1 MVELS
6 EHFKEISPS
15 AIRMAQIKF
24 MERKDNCIAIN
35 VAIGNVSLP
44 MHPAMIKRLENLSSK
59 NSPFANGVVRYTE
72 TVGTKEANEAFLN
85 VLRSSGIDT
94 TNLYSQILDG
104 GSQAM
109 EIAILGTTKDHDQ
122 EKKPLMLI
130 EPIYANYV
138 SFAKRL
144 SKKIVCI
151 KRKLNEDGRYSL
163 PDIEKIEEVIRENKP
178 GAIVVIPY
186 DNPTGQYLTNEQMIE
201 IAKLAI
207 KYDMWIISD
216 EAYRELHYNDKEAV
230 SIWKITNKEVQGI
243 EGRRISIESS
253 SKVWN
258 ACGLRIGALITD
270 NEEFH
275 KKAVAEYT
283 ANLCAN
289 AIGQYIFG
297 ALAHLKK
304 EELQQWYKQQKK
316 YYKKL
321 IFAFHENIKK
331 QLPQIIISNPDS
343 SLYSVIDLR
352 RIVPPD
358 FDVKEFIIW
367 CAKEGKVEIEGK
379 NYTLL
384 VAPMEGFFYSLDEK
398 EKKEI
403 GKQLRIAYVLE
414 KEEMDLVPILLKE
427 LLEKYLKRLN

>member
-6 EHFKEISPS
+6 EHFKEIGPS

-24 MERKDNCIAIN
+24 MERKDDCIAIN

-44 MHPAMIKRLENLSSK
+44 MHPAMIERMKNLNAK
-59 NSPFANGVVRYTE
+59 DSPFFGGVVRYTE

-85 VLRSSGIDT
+85 ILRSSGIDT
-94 TNLYSQILDG
+94 TKLYSQVVDG

-109 EIAILGTTKDHDQ
+109 ELAILGTTKDKDQ
-122 EKKPLMLI
+122 NKKPLMLI

-151 KRKLNEDGRYSL
+151 KRELKEDGSYTL
-163 PDIEKIEEVIRENKP
+163 PKLEDIEKVIKENKP

-186 DNPTGQYLTNEQMIE
+186 DNPTGQYISKEQMIE
-201 IAKLAI
+201 IAKLAV

-216 EAYRELHYNDKEAV
+216 EAYRELHYNQKEAV
-230 SIWKITNKEVQGI
+230 SIWKITNKIVHKI

-270 NEEFH
+270 NLEFH

-297 ALAHLKK
+297 ALAHLTK
-304 EELQQWYKQQKK
+304 EELLSWYEQQRR
-316 YYKKL
+316 YYKEL
-321 IFAFHENIKK
+321 IFDFQAKLKK
-331 QLPQIIISNPDS
+331 ELPGAIISKPDS
-343 SLYSVIDLR
+343 AIYSVIDLKK
-352 RIVPPD
+352 IVPENFNTKD
-358 FDVKEFIIW
+358 FINW
-367 CAKEGKVEIEGK
+367 CAEKGKVNINGK
-379 NYTLL
+379 DYTLL
-384 VAPMEGFFYSLDEK
+384 VSPMEGFFYSLDEK
-398 EKKEI
+398 EKNI
-403 GKQLRIAYVLE
+403 VNKQLRIAYVLE
-414 KEEMDLVPILLKE
+414 KKEMDLVPILLKK
-427 LLEKYLKRLN
+427 LLENYIQK